1 MADSKNTP
9 TLDYAKAREFAEWL
23 AGDGAATTDGNGRN
37 FARCYLEREALL
49 GECKAICESL
59 SLALAS
65 PADEFMGRCAKT
77 SDRARALL
85 ARLSESG
92 NK

>member
-37 FARCYLEREALL
+37 FARCYLERVALL
-49 GECKAICESL
+49 GECRVM
-59 SLALAS
+59 LALFERMAQFDT
-65 PADEFMGRCAKT
+65 PACISFAERDA
-77 SDRARALL
+77 ARALFY
-85 ARLSESG
+85 RISKEQT
-92 NK
+92 